1 MPAEKVWWRDGV
13 LYQIYPRSFSDSNG
27 DGVGD
32 LRGIIERLD
41 HLSWLGIDGLWINPV
56 MPSPN
61 MDWGYDVSD
70 YKAVD
75 PELGTLE
82 DVDELVEEARKR
94 DIRILFDLVPN
105 HTSDQHAWFRDA
117 IGRRTAR
124 YRDFYVWADPKEE
137 GPPNNWLSVFGGES
151 AWELDEASGQYYLHN
166 FLRHQPDLNWWN
178 DEVRQEFDDI
188 LRFWF
193 DRGVAGFRID
203 VAHAIIKDRELRDN
217 LPVDDETDARARR
230 IGQQPIYNMN
240 RPEAH
245 EVLRRWRTLS
255 DEFDPPRILVGETF
269 VLDLERM
276 VAFYGE
282 KNDELNL
289 AFNFPFVFASLD
301 AGGLREVVDATE
313 SLLLPESWPVW
324 AGSNHDVG
332 RLATRWCGGDEDR
345 TRCALMM
352 LLTLRGTPFLY
363 YGDEIGMLEPKLTKD
378 QLRDPVGLRFWPEP
392 RGRDGGRTPMQWT
405 SEKGAGFT
413 TAEAI
418 PWLPIGDAAGCNIA
432 DQRDDPQSV
441 LHLTRALITLRRS
454 SSDLQTGSY
463 EPLEAP
469 EGVWAWRRGKRF
481 TVALNLSSGQATLE
495 GLSGEV
501 ALSTSRGRDG
511 ERIERKVP
519 LGPWEGVVIHT

>member
-1 MPAEKVWWRDGV
+1 MPADKVWWRDGV

-27 DGVGD
+27 DGIGD

-41 HLSWLGIDGLWINPV
+41 HLGWLGIDGLWINPV

-82 DVDELVEEARKR
+82 DVDELVAEAGQR

-105 HTSDQHAWFRDA
+105 HTSDQHPWFRDA
-117 IGRRTAR
+117 IGSRTAR
-124 YRDFYVWADPKEE
+124 YRDLYVWADPKEG

-178 DEVRQEFDDI
+178 DQVREEFDDI

-203 VAHAIIKDRELRDN
+203 VAHAMIKDRELRDN
-217 LPVDDETDARARR
+217 LPVDDETDERARR

-245 EVLRRWRTLS
+245 EVIQRWRALS
-255 DEFDPPRILVGETF
+255 DRFDPPRILVGETF
-269 VLDLERM
+269 VLDLGKM
-276 VAFYGE
+276 IAFYGE
-282 KNDELNL
+282 RNDELNL

-301 AGGLREVVDATE
+301 GGALRKVVDETE

-324 AGSNHDVG
+324 TGSNHDVG
-332 RLATRWCGGDEDR
+332 RLGTRWCEGAEDR

-363 YGDEIGMLEPKLTKD
+363 YGDEIGMVEPELTKD

-392 RGRDGGRTPMQWT
+392 RGRDGCRTPMQWT
-405 SEKGAGFT
+405 PEKGAGFT
-413 TAEAI
+413 TPEAT
-418 PWLPIGDAAGCNIA
+418 PWLPIGDAGACNVA
-432 DQRDDPQSV
+432 DQRHEARSV
-441 LHLTRALITLRRS
+441 LHLTRALIMLRAS
-454 SSDLQTGSY
+454 SPDLQTGSY
-463 EPLEAP
+463 EPLETP
-469 EGVWAWRRGKRF
+469 QGVWAWRRGERV
-481 TVALNLSSGQATLE
+481 TVALNLSSQEVTLE
-495 GLSGEV
+495 DLSGEV
-501 ALSTSRGRDG
+501 ALSTNRDRDG
-511 ERIERKVP
+511 DRIGDRVSV
-519 LGPWEGVVIHT
+519 GPWEGLVIQT

>member
-1 MPAEKVWWRDGV
+1 MPADRVWWRDGV

-82 DVDELVEEARKR
+82 DVDELVAEAHKR

-105 HTSDQHAWFRDA
+105 HTSDQHPWFRDA
-117 IGRRTAR
+117 IGSRTAR
-124 YRDFYVWADPKEE
+124 HRDFYVWADPKEG

-178 DEVRQEFDDI
+178 DEVREEFDDI

-203 VAHAIIKDRELRDN
+203 VAHAMIKDRELRDN
-217 LPVDDETDARARR
+217 LPVDDETDERARR
-230 IGQQPIYNMN
+230 IGQEPVYNMN

-245 EVLRRWRTLS
+245 EVIQRWRALS
-255 DEFDPPRILVGETF
+255 DRFDPPRILVGETF
-269 VLDLERM
+269 VLDLEKM

-282 KNDELNL
+282 TNDELNL

-301 AGGLREVVDATE
+301 GGALRKVVDETE
-313 SLLLPESWPVW
+313 S
-324 AGSNHDVG
+324 
-332 RLATRWCGGDEDR
+332 
-345 TRCALMM
+345 
-352 LLTLRGTPFLY
+352 
-363 YGDEIGMLEPKLTKD
+363 
-378 QLRDPVGLRFWPEP
+378 
-392 RGRDGGRTPMQWT
+392 
-405 SEKGAGFT
+405 
-413 TAEAI
+413 
-418 PWLPIGDAAGCNIA
+418 
-432 DQRDDPQSV
+432 
-441 LHLTRALITLRRS
+441 
-454 SSDLQTGSY
+454 
-463 EPLEAP
+463 
-469 EGVWAWRRGKRF
+469 
-481 TVALNLSSGQATLE
+481 
-495 GLSGEV
+495 
-501 ALSTSRGRDG
+501 
-511 ERIERKVP
+511 
-519 LGPWEGVVIHT
+519 